1 MKSFAN
7 NEPSGLPS
15 QHAVQPKAI
24 VVGGGGG
31 LGRAVVTELLEEENY
46 AVHTIARD
54 ETAPPG
60 GRHWPCDYSDTSITE
75 TAMAITEAPG
85 RLARL
90 VICNG
95 VLHGEAFRPERTIK
109 QVTRQSMAHVLEIN
123 TVLPLL
129 WLAAFSDA
137 IKYGDAPRIA
147 VFSARVGS
155 IGDNALGGWVSY
167 RASKAAL
174 NMALKCAAI
183 EFSRLNE
190 SAKLLAF
197 HPGTVDTA
205 MSEPFQKG
213 VPAGKLFSP
222 AYVAQ
227 QLLGILDSLEP
238 DGELSYLDWAGK
250 TVPW

>member
-1 MKSFAN
+1 
-7 NEPSGLPS
+7 
-15 QHAVQPKAI
+15 
-24 VVGGGGG
+24 
-31 LGRAVVTELLEEENY
+31 
-46 AVHTIARD
+46 
-54 ETAPPG
+54 
-60 GRHWPCDYSDTSITE
+60 
-75 TAMAITEAPG
+75 
-85 RLARL
+85 
-90 VICNG
+90 
-95 VLHGEAFRPERTIK
+95 
-109 QVTRQSMAHVLEIN
+109 VTRQSMAHVLEIN

-183 EFSRLNE
+183 EFSRLNK